1 MIDELEKMDVDELR
15 GILHLLDEKTE
26 GITHLSRY
34 SLLDRIYAK
43 LRESAK
49 VKDTDRVMLER
60 AILRLLA
67 DKLNA
72 VYDQRTATP
81 QLEERI
87 FAAYSDAMAKEL
99 TVIFQAALF
108 VALGDDHIAPEEQQV
123 LEELV
128 NKLYLH
134 EDAKKN
140 LRQTLQSPP
149 EWFGAIRADLAAV
162 KDSERGEAILS
173 LCWAVAT
180 ADSNIHPKEIMRYF
194 RVAEGLG
201 ISNRRAES
209 IAAKVTQAYEE
220 ALASERAAVHQL
232 SPGLSA
238 EDLTRSLGPILTT
251 AAALAAANATGFG
264 IFLATTTGLHAVSLL
279 LGMSFSFATYTTA
292 TVALGTILSPVGFIG
307 IPLAVGA
314 VAFYKTWKNQPQYQ
328 KLLLVFLICYRRIH
342 QP

>member
-1 MIDELEKMDVDELR
+1 MIDELEKMDVNELQD
-15 GILHLLDEKTE
+15 ILHLLEEKTE
-26 GITHLSRY
+26 GIAHLSRY

-49 VKDTDRVMLER
+49 VKDTDRVTLER
-60 AILRLLA
+60 ALLRLLA
-67 DKLNA
+67 DKLSV

-81 QLEERI
+81 HLAERI
-87 FAAYSDAMAKEL
+87 FAAYSEAMAKEL
-99 TVIFQAALF
+99 TVIFDAALY
-108 VALGDDHIAPEEQQV
+108 VATGDDQLTPEEQQV
-123 LEELV
+123 LEELA

-134 EDAKKN
+134 QDAKKS

-149 EWFGAIRADLAAV
+149 EWFGAIRADLAAI
-162 KDSERGEAILS
+162 KDSERAKAILS

-180 ADSNIHPKEIMRYF
+180 ADSNLHPKEIMRYF
-194 RVAEGLG
+194 IVAEALG
-201 ISNRRAES
+201 SSNRRAAD
-209 IAAKVTQAYEE
+209 IATEVTQAYEE
-220 ALASERAAVHQL
+220 ALANERAAVQQL
-232 SPGLSA
+232 SGGLGA

-264 IFLATTTGLHAVSLL
+264 IFLATTTGLHAISLL

-314 VAFYKTWKNQPQYQ
+314 VAFYKTWRNQPHYQ
-328 KLLLVFLICYRRIH
+328 KLLLVFLLCYRRMH